1 MHDPGR
7 DQMSRLLDFY
17 ATQLRVLWE
26 WRGGRV
32 ALLKRLVITLV
43 VATLSF
49 LATAWLMPRLTVDRP
64 LDAAIAVILIALFNA
79 AVRPVVLALAAPVS
93 LVLVAILVLV
103 LQVLSFIV
111 VAQWAP
117 GIHVD
122 GLGTALIASFV
133 YAIINTILTAILGV
147 DSGGSYYGML
157 VQRLLVKRS
166 KGHSDKPGLVIIQID
181 GLAHPILAGRM
192 RAGSVNTMA
201 NWVRDGSHKLS
212 RWEAILPSMTSAS
225 QAGILHG
232 NNDTIPAFR
241 WYERDRQHLMA
252 SSNPLDATL
261 IVSRVSNGE
270 GLLSNNGASICNL
283 MTGDATR
290 SYLTTAAIKAEGGG
304 IGDSQAFM
312 SFFFS
317 PSGYTRSFTLFLGE
331 FIKEMV
337 QARRTRRA
345 GVRPQMHRGL
355 KYAGMRAASNV
366 ILRDVNTSLIIE
378 EMYRGTNV
386 IYADFTDY
394 DELAHHCG
402 PERVESF
409 EALDGVDRAI
419 DTLVK
424 ATEEAPRP
432 YKFVV
437 LSDHG
442 QSLGETFLQRYGVSL
457 GEFVRG
463 LMSGRATLIQTK
475 TKAEG
480 SVFVNSFL
488 SEITQSKG
496 VGPAVAR
503 AAFASKTTD
512 GVVDLDEEEE
522 EPPVADAASIAVV
535 GSGNLGL
542 VWFTGHDHRL
552 SVEELEK
559 LHPGLVASVAA
570 HPGVGMLMVRSK
582 EFGAVVFG
590 PNGTRYLDQDRVEGE
605 DPTTLFG
612 PHTVMSLKRE
622 DAMTHAPDLLLLS
635 QYDPELGEVAAFEEL
650 IGSHGGLGGPQT
662 EPFILHPVEWKL
674 DEEVPLGAP
683 AIYRNIRRWLESIGI
698 PLGRQPEPQPAA
710 GSAGETAPA
719 EPVAVG

>member
-1 MHDPGR
+1 ML
-7 DQMSRLLDFY
+7 SRMGHFY
-17 ATQLRVLWE
+17 AEQVRVLWE

-43 VATLSF
+43 VATISF
-49 LATAWLMPRLTVDRP
+49 IATAALLPRMTIDRP
-64 LDAAIAVILIALFNA
+64 IDAVIAVIFMALFNA
-79 AVRPVVLALAAPVS
+79 IVRPVVLALAAPVS
-93 LVLVAILVLV
+93 LILVGILVLI
-103 LQVLSFIV
+103 LQVVAFLV
-111 VAQWAP
+111 VAQFAP
-117 GIHVD
+117 GVHVD
-122 GLGTALIASFV
+122 AFGTALIGSFI
-133 YAIINTILTAILGV
+133 YAIISTILTAILGI
-147 DSGGSYYGML
+147 DSSGSYYGVL
-157 VQRLLVKRS
+157 VQRLMINRS
-166 KGHSDKPGLVIIQID
+166 TGHSDKPGLVIIQID
-181 GLAHPILAGRM
+181 GLAHPILAARM

-201 NWVRDGSHKLS
+201 GLVRDGSHKLS
-212 RWEAILPSMTSAS
+212 RWEAILPSMTSGS

-232 NNDTIPAFR
+232 NNDGIPAFR
-241 WYERDRQHLMA
+241 WYERDRKHLMA
-252 SSNPLDATL
+252 SSNPVDATL
-261 IVSRVSNGE
+261 IASRISNGE

-283 MTGDATR
+283 LTGDATR

-304 IGDSQAFM
+304 IGDSQAFN

-317 PSGYTRSFTLFLGE
+317 PSGYMRSLTLFLGE
-331 FIKEMV
+331 FIKELT

-345 GVRPQMHRGL
+345 GIKPQMHRGM

-366 ILRDVNTSLIIE
+366 LLRDVNTSLIIE

-409 EALDGVDRAI
+409 EALDGVDQAI
-419 DTLVK
+419 ATLIK
-424 ATEEAPRP
+424 ATDEAPRP
-432 YKFVV
+432 YKFIV

-457 GEFVRG
+457 GEFVRSQ
-463 LMSGRATLIQTK
+463 MSGRATLIQTK

-488 SEITQSKG
+488 SEITNSRG

-512 GVVDLDEEEE
+512 GVVDLDADDEP
-522 EPPVADAASIAVV
+522 PPVADASSIAVV

-552 SVEELEK
+552 TVEELEA
-559 LHPGLVASVAA
+559 LHPGLVAAAAA
-570 HPGVGMLMVRSK
+570 HPGVGLLMVRSK

-590 PNGTRYLDQDRVEGE
+590 PKGTRFLDQDKVEGE

-612 PHTVMSLKRE
+612 PHTIMSLKRE

-662 EPFILHPVEWKL
+662 EPFILHPAEWTL

-683 AIYRNIRRWLESIGI
+683 AIYRNIRRWLDSIGI
-698 PLGRQPEPQPAA
+698 PLGKQPAGGA
-710 GSAGETAPA
+710 TPAATEVTTA
-719 EPVAVG
+719 EPAAAHG

>member
-1 MHDPGR
+1 
-7 DQMSRLLDFY
+7 
-17 ATQLRVLWE
+17 
-26 WRGGRV
+26 
-32 ALLKRLVITLV
+32 
-43 VATLSF
+43 
-49 LATAWLMPRLTVDRP
+49 
-64 LDAAIAVILIALFNA
+64 
-79 AVRPVVLALAAPVS
+79 
-93 LVLVAILVLV
+93 
-103 LQVLSFIV
+103 
-111 VAQWAP
+111 
-117 GIHVD
+117 
-122 GLGTALIASFV
+122 
-133 YAIINTILTAILGV
+133 
-147 DSGGSYYGML
+147 
-157 VQRLLVKRS
+157 
-166 KGHSDKPGLVIIQID
+166 
-181 GLAHPILAGRM
+181 
-192 RAGSVNTMA
+192 MA
-201 NWVRDGSHKLS
+201 NWVRDGTHKLS

-241 WYERDRQHLMA
+241 WYERDRGHLMA
-252 SSNPLDATL
+252 SSNPVDATL

-304 IGDSQAFM
+304 IGDSQAFS

-317 PSGYTRSFTLFLGE
+317 PSGYMRSFTLFLGE
-331 FIKEMV
+331 FLKELV

-345 GVRPQMHRGL
+345 GIRPQMHRGL

-366 ILRDVNTSLIIE
+366 LLRDVNTSLIIE

-419 DTLVK
+419 ATLEK
-424 ATEEAPRP
+424 ATGEAPRP
-432 YKFVV
+432 YKFIV

-457 GEFVRG
+457 GDYIRE
-463 LMSGRATLIQTK
+463 LMGGRATVVQSK
-475 TKAEG
+475 TQAEG
-480 SVFVNSFL
+480 STFVNAFL
-488 SEITQSKG
+488 SEITKSRG
-496 VGPAVAR
+496 VGPSVAR
-503 AAFASKTTD
+503 AAFKSKTTD
-512 GVVDLDEEEE
+512 GVVDLDQEE
-522 EPPVADAASIAVV
+522 EPPVADPSAIAVV

-552 SVEELEK
+552 SVEELEE

-570 HPGVGMLMVRSK
+570 HPGVAMLLVRSK
-582 EFGAVVFG
+582 AFGAVVFG
-590 PNGTRYLDQDRVEGE
+590 PKGTRYLDEDRVEGE

-612 PHTVMSLKRE
+612 PHTIMSLKRE

-662 EPFILHPVEWKL
+662 EPFILHPVEWEL

-683 AIYRNIRRWLESIGI
+683 AIYRNIRRWLGSIGI
-698 PLGRQPEPQPAA
+698 PLGKQTAVPAA
-710 GSAGETAPA
+710 PSPGDQKAQEPA
-719 EPVAVG
+719 VVA

>member
-1 MHDPGR
+1 
-7 DQMSRLLDFY
+7 MSRLFSFY
-17 ATQLRVLWE
+17 GTQLRVLWE

-32 ALLKRLVITLV
+32 ALVKRLLITLV
-43 VATLSF
+43 VAAVSF
-49 LATAWLMPRLTVDRP
+49 LLTAWISPRLTVDRVI
-64 LDAAIAVILIALFNA
+64 DAVIAVILIALFNA
-79 AVRPVVLALAAPVS
+79 IVRPVVLALAAPIS
-93 LVLVAILVLV
+93 LILVGVLVLV
-103 LQVLSFIV
+103 LQIVAFLV
-111 VAQWAP
+111 VAQLAP
-117 GIHVD
+117 GVHVD
-122 GLGTALIASFV
+122 AFGTALVASFV
-133 YAIINTILTAILGV
+133 YAIINTVLTAILGI
-147 DSGGSYYGML
+147 DSGGSYYGLL

-166 KGHSDKPGLVIIQID
+166 TGHSDKPGLVIIQID

-201 NWVRDGSHKLS
+201 SLVRDGSHKLS
-212 RWEAILPSMTSAS
+212 RWEAILPSMTSGS

-232 NNDTIPAFR
+232 NNDGIPAFR
-241 WYERDRQHLMA
+241 WYERDRAHLMA
-252 SSNPLDATL
+252 SSNPVDAML
-261 IVSRVSNGE
+261 IGSRITNGE

-304 IGDSQAFM
+304 IGDSQAFT

-317 PSGYTRSFTLFLGE
+317 PSGYLRSFTLFLGE
-331 FIKEMV
+331 FLKELT
-337 QARRTRRA
+337 QARRTRRS
-345 GVRPQMHRGL
+345 GIRPQMHRGL

-366 ILRDVNTSLIIE
+366 LLRDVNTSLIIE

-409 EALDGVDRAI
+409 EALDGVDGAIANLIKAI
-419 DTLVK
+419 DD
-424 ATEEAPRP
+424 APRP
-432 YKFVV
+432 YKLVV

-457 GEFVRG
+457 GEYVRS

-480 SVFVNSFL
+480 SVFVNSLL
-488 SEITQSKG
+488 SEITRSKG
-496 VGPAVAR
+496 VGPTVAR
-503 AAFASKTTD
+503 AALASKTGAD
-512 GVVDLDEEEE
+512 GVVDLDADET
-522 EPPVADAASIAVV
+522 EPTEADASSIAVV

-552 SVEELEK
+552 TVEEIED
-559 LHPGLVASVAA
+559 LHPGLIAAVAA
-570 HPGVGMLMVRSK
+570 HPGVGLMLVRST

-590 PNGTRYLDQDRVEGE
+590 PKGTRFLDQDKVEGE

-612 PHTVMSLKRE
+612 PHTVVSLKRE
-622 DAMTHAPDLLLLS
+622 DEMVHAPDLLLLS
-635 QYDPELGEVAAFEEL
+635 QYDPNLGEVAAFEEL

-662 EPFILHPVEWKL
+662 EPFILHPTEWTL
-674 DEEVPLGAP
+674 DEDVPLGAP
-683 AIYRNIRRWLESIGI
+683 SIYRNIRRWLSSIGI
-698 PLGRQPEPQPAA
+698 ELGPQGAAPAA
-710 GSAGETAPA
+710 ASKPA
-719 EPVAVG
+719 EPPATPEPAVAS

>member
-1 MHDPGR
+1 
-7 DQMSRLLDFY
+7 MSRLIGFY
-17 ATQLRVLWE
+17 GTQLRVLWE
-26 WRGGRV
+26 WRGGRL
-32 ALLKRLVITLV
+32 ALVRRLILTFV
-43 VATLSF
+43 VATISF
-49 LATAWLMPRLTVDRP
+49 LVTAWLMPRLTVDGFSS
-64 LDAAIAVILIALFNA
+64 AAAAVILISLFNA
-79 AVRPVVLALAAPVS
+79 IIRPVVLALAAPVS
-93 LVLVAILVLV
+93 LVLVGVLVLV
-103 LQVLSFIV
+103 LQVVAFVI
-111 VAQWAP
+111 VAQWSP
-117 GIHVD
+117 GVHVD
-122 GLGTALIASFV
+122 GFGTALIASFV
-133 YAIINTILTAILGV
+133 YAIVNTILTAILGV
-147 DSGGSYYGML
+147 DRGGSYYGLL
-157 VQRLLVKRS
+157 VQRLLVQRS
-166 KGHSDKPGLVIIQID
+166 TGHSENPGLVIVQID

-201 NWVRDGSHKLS
+201 GMVRDGSHKLS
-212 RWEAILPSMTSAS
+212 KWEAMLPSMTSGS

-232 NNDTIPAFR
+232 NNDGIPAFR
-241 WYERDRQHLMA
+241 WYERDREHLMA
-252 SSNPLDATL
+252 SSNPADATL
-261 IVSRVSNGE
+261 IVSRISNGE

-283 MTGDATR
+283 LTGDATR

-304 IGDSQAFM
+304 IGDSKAFT

-317 PSGYTRSFTLFLGE
+317 PSGYLRSFTLFLGE
-331 FIKEMV
+331 VIKEEF
-337 QARRTRRA
+337 QASRTRRA

-355 KYAGMRAASNV
+355 KYAAMRAASNV
-366 ILRDVNTSLIIE
+366 ILRDVNVALIIE

-419 DTLVK
+419 ASLVK
-424 ATEEAPRP
+424 ATGEAPRP
-432 YKFVV
+432 YKFII

-442 QSLGETFLQRYGVSL
+442 QSLGETFKQRYGVSL
-457 GEFVRG
+457 GEFVRS

-488 SEITQSKG
+488 SEITRSKG
-496 VGPAVAR
+496 VGPSVAR

-512 GVVDLDEEEE
+512 GVVDLDADDD
-522 EPPVADAASIAVV
+522 PAPAADASTIAVV

-542 VWFTGHDHRL
+542 VYFTGHDHRL
-552 SVEELEK
+552 TVEELEE

-570 HPGVGMLMVRSK
+570 HPGVAMLMVRSR

-590 PNGTRYLDQDRVEGE
+590 PNGTRFLDTDKVEGE
-605 DPTTLFG
+605 DPTGLFG
-612 PHTVMSLKRE
+612 PHTIMSLRRE

-662 EPFILHPVEWKL
+662 EPFILHPTEWQL
-674 DEEVPLGAP
+674 DEDVPLGAP
-683 AIYRNIRRWLESIGI
+683 AIYRNIRRWLGSVGI
-698 PLGRQPEPQPAA
+698 ELGKPGGPTTGPSTPTTDAIDREPAA
-710 GSAGETAPA
+710 
-719 EPVAVG
+719 VG

>member
-1 MHDPGR
+1 
-7 DQMSRLLDFY
+7 MSRLLGFY
-17 ATQLRVLWE
+17 GTQLRVLWE

-43 VATLSF
+43 VATISF
-49 LATAWLMPRLTVDRP
+49 LATAWLLPRMTIDRP
-64 LDAAIAVILIALFNA
+64 IDAAVAVILIALFNA
-79 AVRPVVLALAAPVS
+79 VVRPVVLALAAPVS
-93 LVLVAILVLV
+93 LILVGILVLV
-103 LQVLSFIV
+103 LQVVAFLV
-111 VAQWAP
+111 VAQFAP
-117 GIHVD
+117 GVHVD
-122 GLGTALIASFV
+122 AFGTALIGSFI
-133 YAIINTILTAILGV
+133 YAIINTILTAILGI
-147 DSGGSYYGML
+147 DSGGSYYGLL
-157 VQRLLVKRS
+157 VQRLMVKRS
-166 KGHSDKPGLVIIQID
+166 TGHSDKPGLVIIQID

-201 NWVRDGSHKLS
+201 GMVRDGSHKLS
-212 RWEAILPSMTSAS
+212 RWEAILPSMTSGS

-232 NNDTIPAFR
+232 NNDGIPAFR
-241 WYERDRQHLMA
+241 WYERDRKHLMA
-252 SSNPLDATL
+252 SSNPADAML
-261 IVSRVSNGE
+261 ILSRISNGQ

-283 MTGDATR
+283 LTGDATR

-304 IGDSQAFM
+304 IGDSQAFL

-317 PSGYTRSFTLFLGE
+317 PSGYLRSFTLFLGE
-331 FIKEMV
+331 FIKELT

-345 GVRPQMHRGL
+345 GIRPQMHRGM

-366 ILRDVNTSLIIE
+366 LLRDVNTSLIID

-419 DTLVK
+419 ATLIK
-424 ATEEAPRP
+424 ATDEAPRP
-432 YKFVV
+432 YKFIV

-457 GEFVRG
+457 GEYIRE
-463 LMSGRATLIQTK
+463 LMGGRATIVQSK

-480 SVFVNSFL
+480 STFVNALL
-488 SEITQSKG
+488 SEITSSKG
-496 VGPAVAR
+496 VGPSVAR
-503 AAFASKTTD
+503 AALAGKTAAD
-512 GVVDLDEEEE
+512 GTVNLDDVEE
-522 EPPVADAASIAVV
+522 EPPVADATAIAVV

-552 SVEELEK
+552 TVEELEE

-570 HPGVGMLMVRSK
+570 HPGVGLLLVRSK

-590 PNGTRYLDQDRVEGE
+590 PKGTRFLDQDKVEGE

-612 PHTVMSLKRE
+612 PHTIMSLKRE
-622 DAMTHAPDLLLLS
+622 DAMVHAPDLLLLS

-662 EPFILHPVEWKL
+662 EPFILHPVEWTL

-698 PLGRQPEPQPAA
+698 PLGRQPATTAAAATPTSEPEPAA
-710 GSAGETAPA
+710 AAG
-719 EPVAVG
+719 

>member
-1 MHDPGR
+1 MV
-7 DQMSRLLDFY
+7 SRLIGFY
-17 ATQLRVLWE
+17 GTQLRVLWE

-43 VATLSF
+43 VATISF
-49 LATAWLMPRLTVDRP
+49 LATAWLIPRLTVDRP
-64 LDAAIAVILIALFNA
+64 LDGAIAVILMALFNA

-93 LVLVAILVLV
+93 LILVGILVLV
-103 LQVLSFIV
+103 LQVFSFIV

-117 GIHVD
+117 GVHVD
-122 GLGTALIASFV
+122 TLLTAVLASFI
-133 YAIINTILTAILGV
+133 YAIINTVLTAILGI
-147 DSGGSYYGML
+147 DSGGSYYGLL

-166 KGHSDKPGLVIIQID
+166 TGHSDKPGLVIIQID

-201 NWVRDGSHKLS
+201 DWVRDGSHKLS

-232 NNDTIPAFR
+232 NNDGIPAFR
-241 WYERDRQHLMA
+241 WYERDRQHLMV
-252 SSNPLDATL
+252 SSSPVDAAL

-283 MTGDATR
+283 MTGDAAR

-317 PSGYTRSFTLFLGE
+317 PTGYLRSFTLFLGE
-331 FIKEMV
+331 FIKELT

-345 GVRPQMHRGL
+345 GIRPQMHRGL

-366 ILRDVNTSLIIE
+366 LLRDVNVALIIE
-378 EMYRGTNV
+378 EMYRGANV

-419 DTLVK
+419 ASLVK
-424 ATEEAPRP
+424 ATQEAPRP
-432 YKFVV
+432 YKFIV

-442 QSLGETFLQRYGVSL
+442 QSLGETFLQRYGLSL
-457 GEFVRG
+457 GEFVRS
-463 LMSGRATLIQTK
+463 LMSGRATLFQTK
-475 TKAEG
+475 TQAEG

-488 SEITQSKG
+488 SEITQSRG
-496 VGPAVAR
+496 VGPSVAR
-503 AAFASKTTD
+503 AVLKSRTTD
-512 GVVDLDEEEE
+512 GVVDLDKEEEL
-522 EPPVADAASIAVV
+522 PIADPSTIAVV

-542 VWFTGHDHRL
+542 VWFTGNDHRL
-552 SVEELEK
+552 TVEELEE

-570 HPGVGMLMVRSK
+570 HPGVAMLMVRSK
-582 EFGAVVFG
+582 AFGAVVFG
-590 PNGTRYLDQDRVEGE
+590 PNGTRFLDEDRVEGE

-612 PHTVMSLKRE
+612 PHTIMSLKRA
-622 DAMTHAPDLLLLS
+622 DAMTHAPDLLVIS

-662 EPFILHPVEWKL
+662 EPFILHPVEWTL
-674 DEEVPLGAP
+674 DEDVPLGAP
-683 AIYRNIRRWLESIGI
+683 AIYRNIRRWLGSIGI
-698 PLGRQPEPQPAA
+698 TLGTQPVA
-710 GSAGETAPA
+710 GATANADAPDVKAA
-719 EPVAVG
+719 EPAVTA